1 MNFLKTLVKNSG
13 NEYASIAN
21 DGLEADVGGFID
33 TGSYA
38 FNALVSGSL
47 KGGIPDN
54 KILGIAGESA
64 TGKTYF
70 ALGIASQFLKDNK
83 DGAILYFDSE
93 QAVTSTMIAERGL
106 DKNRV
111 AVFPVSTVEQ
121 FRHQVLQILENY
133 GKLDKADRK
142 PMMIVLDSLGMLSTS
157 KEMNDSTEGKEVRDM
172 TRSQVIKSVFRTV
185 TLKLGKH
192 NIPMIVTNH
201 TYDVVGAY
209 VPTKE
214 MGGGSGLK
222 YAATTIIYLSKKKH
236 KDGDG
241 QIIGNIIHCKAYK
254 SRLTKENRV
263 VDVLLNFDSGLDR
276 YYGLIDL
283 GIKHAIFKKVANKVQ
298 FPDGKSDFES
308 KIIKNPEKWFT
319 EDVIKALDE
328 AAAKEF
334 KYGQDEDMEE
344 VKEVE

>member
-1 MNFLKTLVKNSG
+1 MSLLKSLIKSSG

-21 DGLEADVGGFID
+21 DGLEADVAGFID

-47 KGGIPDN
+47 KSGIPNN

-70 ALGIASQFLKDNK
+70 ALGIASQFLSDNPE
-83 DGAILYFDSE
+83 GLILYFDSE
-93 QAVTSTMIAERGL
+93 QAVTSEMIVTRGL
-106 DKNRV
+106 DPERV
-111 AVFPVSTVEQ
+111 AVFPIATVEQ
-121 FRHQVLQILENY
+121 FRHQLIQILDNY
-133 GKLDKADRK
+133 GKLEKASQK
-142 PMMIVLDSLGMLSTS
+142 PTMVVLDSLGMLSTS
-157 KEMNDSTEGKEVRDM
+157 KEMNDSAEGKEVRDM

-185 TLKLGKH
+185 TLKLGKF
-192 NIPMIVTNH
+192 NIPLIVTNH

-222 YAATTIIYLSKKKH
+222 YAASTIIYLSKKKH

-241 QIIGNIIHCKAYK
+241 EVVGNIIHCKTQK
-254 SRLTKENRV
+254 SRLTKENRSI
-263 VDVLLNFDSGLDR
+263 DVLLNYDSGLDR
-276 YYGLIDL
+276 HYGLVEL
-283 GIKHAIFKKVANKVQ
+283 GVKHGVLKKTSNKIQ

-308 KIIKNPEKWFT
+308 RINREPGKWFT
-319 EDVIKALDE
+319 EEVLKALDE
-328 AAAKEF
+328 AAGKEF
-334 KYGQDEDMEE
+334 KYGQGEEAADE
-344 VKEVE
+344 